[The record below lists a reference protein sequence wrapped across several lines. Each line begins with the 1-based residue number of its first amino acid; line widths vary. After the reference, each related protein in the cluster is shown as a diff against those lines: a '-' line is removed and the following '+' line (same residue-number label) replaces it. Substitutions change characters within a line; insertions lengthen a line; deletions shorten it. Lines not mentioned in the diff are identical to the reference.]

1 VIDGTL
7 RRQLAEWRDLFP
19 NPSAPAK
26 ENAAARARDDE
37 HLATFA
43 GLDSLTL
50 PQVRDMI
57 DWKFG
62 SMAHRRARALDG
74 LADVGWNGATGAR
87 AKIRRALASDDDFEA
102 LQLIAGPE
110 GIHRFGPAM
119 GSAILA
125 ACRPERFTVADVN
138 ALAALRTLER
148 VPSGPPTF
156 RMKDWLGYLEACRA
170 LARSCRMSLRD
181 IDRALWVAGAAA
193 ATEHRRSAG
202 TPATD
207 RSRRDTASTS
217 P

>member
-1 VIDGTL
+1 MIDRTL
-7 RRQLAEWRDLFP
+7 RRQLATWRDLFP
-19 NPSAPAK
+19 NPSAAAK

-50 PQVRDMI
+50 PQVKDMI

-62 SMAHRRARALDG
+62 SMPHRRARALDG
-74 LADVGWNGATGAR
+74 LADAGWNGATGAR
-87 AKIRRALASDDDFEA
+87 AKIRRALAADDDFEA
-102 LQLIAGPE
+102 LHLIAGPD

-138 ALAALRTLER
+138 GLAALRMLER
-148 VPSGPPTF
+148 MPPGPPTF
-156 RMKDWLGYLEACRA
+156 RMNDWLGYLEASRA
-170 LARSCRMSLRD
+170 LATSCRMSLRD
-181 IDRALWVAGAAA
+181 VDRALWVAGATA
-193 ATEHRRSAG
+193 ATERRRSAG
-202 TPATD
+202 TPATG
-207 RSRRDTASTS
+207 RSRPGTASTS